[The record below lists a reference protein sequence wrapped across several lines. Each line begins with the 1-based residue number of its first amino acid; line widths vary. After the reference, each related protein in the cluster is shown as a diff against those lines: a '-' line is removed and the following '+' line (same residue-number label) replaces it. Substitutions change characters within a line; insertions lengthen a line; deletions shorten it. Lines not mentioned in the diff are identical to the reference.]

1 MSPPDGAW
9 VKRDGDNL
17 VIRCNGTGETWYLTC
32 KDEEWVGDYSN
43 CTGRGLLSNTA
54 TKNKKNFLQ
63 EGVCSD
69 LYSGVYSEITQG
81 YSPGVHWV

>member
-1 MSPPDGAW
+1 MTPPDSAW

-43 CTGRGLLSNTA
+43 CTGRHVQTPSSA
-54 TKNKKNFLQ
+54 TGKKNFLQ
-63 EGVCSD
+63 EGTS
-69 LYSGVYSEITQG
+69 ST
-81 YSPGVHWV
+81 WVPV